1 MRRLIAVLLALVVGG
16 AGVGSFAYRARA
28 GAGDTGRP
36 GAYPTSE
43 QVTNFPYMLGQYE
56 RMVEQGRNPIAVF
69 GSSEL
74 NAAPAGPAHPG
85 DLLAPGRSDVSV
97 MACGRAGCIDLW
109 QAIEVGAFAGH
120 LQGKRI
126 VLIPSIQWFMSY
138 RRPDQDFPA
147 TFSQGAFEAF
157 MANVSISDGVKRRV
171 VDRMREYGV
180 ERGESPLPWSRAVDA
195 IDCAVAST
203 VESARLACNPGAAA
217 AASDA
222 SGPSG
227 SVDDAGAFPRNGA
240 APNWER
246 VFSQADRYA
255 RAACG
260 SNELGLN
267 DRWYKQA
274 YEKWVAG
281 ANKNWKVKQGQW
293 FSEQEYEDFQLVLD
307 VCREAGLEPLV
318 LMQPVKGTAY
328 DRTPYDRAVRAQW
341 YGRMRELCREAGVAI
356 ADFSSHEYDTYFLRE
371 YSHPSGLGG
380 AYYAQA
386 IYSFAKTGEAVTGDP
401 RGVSKVRS

>member
-1 MRRLIAVLLALVVGG
+1 MRRLMAVLLARVVGG
-16 AGVGSFAYRARA
+16 AGVGSFAYRAA
-28 GAGDTGRP
+28 SSAVDAVQP

-74 NAAPAGPAHPG
+74 NAVPAGPAHPG
-85 DLLAPGRSDVSV
+85 NLLAPGRSDVSV

-120 LQGKRI
+120 LQDRRI

-138 RRPDQDFPA
+138 RRPDQVFPG

-157 MANVSISDGVKRRV
+157 MANASISDGVKRRV

-180 ERGESPLPWSRAVDA
+180 DRSESPLPWSRAVDG
-195 IDCAVAST
+195 IDRAVAST
-203 VESARLACNPGAAA
+203 VDSTRLACNPGAAA

-222 SGPSG
+222 SDSAV

-240 APNWER
+240 TPNWER

-255 RAACG
+255 QAACG

-267 DRWYKQA
+267 DRWYRQT

-281 ANKNWKVKQGQW
+281 ANKNWKVKHGQW
-293 FSEQEYEDFQLVLD
+293 FSEQEFEDFQLVLD

-318 LMQPVKGTAY
+318 LIQPVKGAAY

-341 YGRMRELCREAGVAI
+341 YERMRGMCRKAGVSV

-386 IYSFAKTGEAVTGDP
+386 IYSFAKTGETVTQDP
-401 RGVSKVRS
+401 RGAFKMRS